1 MSTTTSARHTL
12 SLLSVGIL
20 LSQAVYANPTQ
31 ASAADELAQLKQR
44 IALLEQRLNAS
55 APAAPTTTTTTAV
68 AASTTTAPAPSNTAN
83 NPSKQGSMWNMATA
97 QATQFSYKGY
107 IKLDALASRYDAGS
121 LATGDFGRDF
131 YAPSK
136 TPVGTA
142 PASQNFDLHAKQSR
156 LILGTQ
162 TALDN
167 GKSINS
173 HIELDFMINTKG
185 NKRVSNGYEPEL
197 RQAFVQYDQWLA
209 GQAWSNFM
217 DVTAL
222 PDTLDFVG
230 PTEGTVFNRQA
241 QLRYQHGNWRVSMES
256 PETTL
261 TDLTKASI
269 ASGAGR
275 LPDLTARYQQNL
287 GTSGYW
293 SAALL
298 LRELRHQVGNS
309 TETETGAGISLS
321 GRYNVSPQTNLRG
334 ALNYGD
340 GIGRYIGLNL
350 VNDVVLDAQGK
361 LQPIEVTAGFLALQ
375 HYWQPRLR
383 SSVGVSFFQAD
394 PSSNT
399 PALDL
404 TTDSRSAH
412 LNLIYQL
419 QPKLEVGAE
428 LSRAERTRDDGAE
441 GSMNRLQLSAKY
453 NF

>member
-1 MSTTTSARHTL
+1 MSTTTSVRHTL

-20 LSQAVYANPTQ
+20 LSQAVYANSVTP
-31 ASAADELAQLKQR
+31 AEELVQLKQR
-44 IALLEQRLNAS
+44 LALLEQRLNT
-55 APAAPTTTTTTAV
+55 PVTAAPTTTAPNP
-68 AASTTTAPAPSNTAN
+68 ASSNTASN
-83 NPSKQGSMWNMATA
+83 SSTQGSMWNMATA
-97 QATQFSYKGY
+97 QTTQFSYKGY
-107 IKLDALASRYDAGS
+107 IKLDALASRYDSGS
-121 LATGDFGRDF
+121 LPTGDFGRDF

-162 TALDN
+162 TPLDN

-217 DVTAL
+217 DVAAL

-261 TDLTKASI
+261 TDLSKTSI

-275 LPDLTARYQQNL
+275 LPDLTARYQHNL
-287 GTSGYW
+287 GASGYW

-309 TETETGAGISLS
+309 TETETGTGVSLS
-321 GRYNVSPQTNLRG
+321 GRYNFSPQTNLRG

-350 VNDVVLDAQGK
+350 VNDAVIDANGQ

-399 PALDL
+399 PTLDL

-441 GSMNRLQLSAKY
+441 GAMNRLQLSAKY
-453 NF
+453 SF

>member
-1 MSTTTSARHTL
+1 MSTTTSARRPL
-12 SLLSVGIL
+12 SLLVVSIL
-20 LSQAVYANPTQ
+20 LSQSLHANPATP
-31 ASAADELAQLKQR
+31 ADELAQLKQR
-44 IALLEQRLNAS
+44 IALLEQRLNTSAA
-55 APAAPTTTTTTAV
+55 APATATPTV
-68 AASTTTAPAPSNTAN
+68 AAASGNTTD
-83 NPSKQGSMWNMATA
+83 KQASMWNMATA

-107 IKLDALASRYDAGS
+107 IKLDALASRYDSGS
-121 LATGDFGRDF
+121 LATGDVGRDF

-142 PASQNFDLHAKQSR
+142 PSSQNFDLHAKQSR

-173 HIELDFMINTKG
+173 HLELDFMVNTKG

-217 DVTAL
+217 DVAAL

-261 TDLTKASI
+261 TDLSKASI

-275 LPDLTARYQQNL
+275 LPDLTARYQHDL
-287 GTSGYW
+287 GTAGYW

-298 LRELRHQVGNS
+298 LRELRHQVGTTTQNKS
-309 TETETGAGISLS
+309 AAGMSVS
-321 GRYNVSPQTNLRG
+321 GRYNLSPQTNLRG
-334 ALNYGD
+334 AFNYGD

-350 VNDVVLDAQGK
+350 VNDAVVDVQGD
-361 LQPIEVTAGFLALQ
+361 LQPIEVKAGFLALQ

-383 SSVGVSFFQAD
+383 SSVGLSFFQAD
-394 PSSNT
+394 PSTGT
-399 PALDL
+399 PMLDL
-404 TTDSRSAH
+404 TTDARSAH

-428 LSRAERTRDDGAE
+428 LTHAERTRDDGAE
-441 GSMNRLQLSAKY
+441 GAMNRLQLSAKY
-453 NF
+453 SF

>member
-1 MSTTTSARHTL
+1 MPTIRSAHCAL
-12 SLLSVGIL
+12 SLLSVSIL
-20 LSQAVYANPTQ
+20 LSQAVQ
-31 ASAADELAQLKQR
+31 ATALSPAEELAQLKQQ
-44 IALLEQRLNAS
+44 ITALEQRLTTIPTNPASAQMSNS
-55 APAAPTTTTTTAV
+55 APAPTVT
-68 AASTTTAPAPSNTAN
+68 PLW
-83 NPSKQGSMWNMATA
+83 SMAQP
-97 QATQFSYKGY
+97 QATQLSYKGY
-107 IKLDALASRYDAGS
+107 IKLDALATRYDSGS
-121 LATGDFGRDF
+121 LPTGDFGRDF

-136 TPVGTA
+136 TPVGDL
-142 PASQNFDLHAKQSR
+142 PSSQNFDLHAKQSR

-173 HIELDFMINTKG
+173 HIELDFMVNTKG

-217 DVTAL
+217 DVAAL

-261 TDLTKASI
+261 TDLNKASI

-287 GTSGYW
+287 GTAGYW
-293 SAALL
+293 STALL
-298 LRELRHQVGNS
+298 LRELRYQVGATTQN
-309 TETETGAGISLS
+309 EAAAGVSVS
-321 GRYNVSPQTNLRG
+321 GRYNLSPQTNLRG

-350 VNDVVLDAQGK
+350 VNDAVIDAQGE
-361 LQPIEVTAGFLALQ
+361 LQPIEVTAGFLVLQ
-375 HYWQPRLR
+375 HFWQPRLR

-394 PSSNT
+394 PNNGT

-404 TTDSRSAH
+404 TTDARSTH

-419 QPKLEVGAE
+419 QPKLEIGAE
-428 LSRAERTRDDGAE
+428 LTHAERKRDDGAE
-441 GSMNRLQLSAKY
+441 GAMNRLQLSAKY
-453 NF
+453 SF

>member
-1 MSTTTSARHTL
+1 MSTTTSVRHTL

-44 IALLEQRLNAS
+44 IALLERRLNAS

-107 IKLDALASRYDAGS
+107 IKLDALASRYDSGS

-261 TDLTKASI
+261 TDLSKVSI

-275 LPDLTARYQQNL
+275 LPDLTARYQHNL
-287 GTSGYW
+287 GTTGYW

-298 LRELRHQVGNS
+298 LRELRHQVGNN
-309 TETETGAGISLS
+309 TDTETGAGVSLS
-321 GRYNVSPQTNLRG
+321 GRYNVNPQTNLRG

-350 VNDVVLDAQGK
+350 VNDAVLDAQGH

>member
-1 MSTTTSARHTL
+1 MSTTTLARHTL

-55 APAAPTTTTTTAV
+55 APTVTAV
-68 AASTTTAPAPSNTAN
+68 PTTTTAPASSNTTN
-83 NPSKQGSMWNMATA
+83 NPSTQGSMWNMATA

-107 IKLDALASRYDAGS
+107 IKLDALASRYDSGS

-173 HIELDFMINTKG
+173 HIELDFMVNTKG

-217 DVTAL
+217 DVAAL

-241 QLRYQHGNWRVSMES
+241 QLRYQHGNWRVSMEG

-261 TDLTKASI
+261 TDLSKASI
-269 ASGAGR
+269 ASGAAR
-275 LPDLTARYQQNL
+275 LPDLTARYQHNL
-287 GTSGYW
+287 GASGYW

-298 LRELRHQVGNS
+298 LRELRHQVGNT
-309 TETETGAGISLS
+309 TENETGAGVSLS
-321 GRYNVSPQTNLRG
+321 GRYNFSPQTNLRG

-350 VNDVVLDAQGK
+350 VNDAVIDANGQ
-361 LQPIEVTAGFLALQ
+361 LQPIEVTAGFLAFQ
-375 HYWQPRLR
+375 HQWQPRLR

>member
-1 MSTTTSARHTL
+1 MKKSLQLQASYTPTGDQPEAIIRLIAGLARGDK
-12 SLLSVGIL
+12 SQIL
-20 LSQAVYANPTQ
+20 LGVTGSGKTFTLANVIAAVQRPTLIL
-31 ASAADELAQLKQR
+31 APNKTLAAQLYAEMR
-44 IALLEQRLNAS
+44 SFFPDNAIEYFVS
-55 APAAPTTTTTTAV
+55 YYDYYQPEAYVPTTDT
-68 AASTTTAPAPSNTAN
+68 
-83 NPSKQGSMWNMATA
+83 
-97 QATQFSYKGY
+97 Y
-107 IKLDALASRYDAGS
+107 IEKDA
-121 LATGDFGRDF
+121 
-131 YAPSK
+131 
-136 TPVGTA
+136 
-142 PASQNFDLHAKQSR
+142 
-156 LILGTQ
+156 
-162 TALDN
+162 
-167 GKSINS
+167 SINS

-185 NKRVSNGYEPEL
+185 NKRVANGYEPEL

-261 TDLTKASI
+261 TDLTKANI

-275 LPDLTARYQQNL
+275 LPDLTARYHHNL
-287 GTSGYW
+287 GASGYW

-298 LRELRHQVGNS
+298 LRELRHQVGSS
-309 TETETGAGISLS
+309 TETETGAGLSLS

-350 VNDVVLDAQGK
+350 VNDAVLDAQGN

-428 LSRAERTRDDGAE
+428 ISRAERTRDDGAE